1 MKYIKMLKAPFRISV
16 VMVILCGFIY
26 PVAVTGLAQLI
37 FPHQAN
43 GSLIVINGKEVGSEI
58 VGQNFTDSRFMKCR
72 PSAVGYNV
80 YTDAEKVNGEYQG
93 VASGSANYAAS
104 NAKLAERVKRDIDS
118 FLNANPSILK
128 EEIPADLMTASGSGL
143 DPHISLASAAIQ
155 ISAIARKT
163 GLPEEAIAEIV
174 KSNAS
179 GKFWGVFG
187 ENKVNVLNVNLEIA
201 KRIGIISVH

>member
-1 MKYIKMLKAPFRISV
+1 MKYIKMLKAPFCISV
-16 VMVILCGFIY
+16 VMFILCGFIY

-58 VGQNFTDSRFMKCR
+58 VGQHFTDSRFMKSR

-93 VASGSANYAAS
+93 VASGSDNYAAS
-104 NAKLAERVKRDIDS
+104 NPKLAERVKKDIDS
-118 FLNANPSILK
+118 FMNANPTILK

-143 DPHISLASAAIQ
+143 DPHISLASATIQ
-155 ISAIARKT
+155 IPAIAKNT
-163 GLPEEAIAEIV
+163 GLSEETIAVIV
-174 KSNAS
+174 KSNVS
-179 GKFWGVFG
+179 GKSLGVFG
-187 ENKVNVLNVNLEIA
+187 ESKVNALKVNLEIA
-201 KRIGIISVH
+201 RKIGMISAH